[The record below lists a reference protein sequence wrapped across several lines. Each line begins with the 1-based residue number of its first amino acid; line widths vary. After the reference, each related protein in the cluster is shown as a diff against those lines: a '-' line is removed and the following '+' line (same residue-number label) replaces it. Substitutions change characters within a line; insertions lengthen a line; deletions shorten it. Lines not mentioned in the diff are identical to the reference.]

1 MLAGLSALAWRL
13 VSCHSDGKEVS
24 MDLRTS
30 LRADCAKEDRG
41 HDPTGTATL
50 ITS

>member
-1 MLAGLSALAWRL
+1 
-13 VSCHSDGKEVS
+13 

-41 HDPTGTATL
+41 NEPTGTATL
-50 ITS
+50 STS